1 MSDEPTRR
9 EGRLTSD
16 PETVREWT
24 READAVAVRDTG
36 GRVRIVPEHEAQQYG
51 ERIEWDEFDRELS
64 DSDYVVVRREG
75 APAEREFEVVER
87 DEAVSRAAVES
98 DEVEE
103 ALLAGET
110 VTSEITETVVVER
123 TIVEHATVE
132 SEVVD
137 REVVDERVVD
147 AELLS
152 RSVLGC
158 EFTASPDVAER
169 DRFFADWADTAAV
182 ATRRTDA
189 ATTRTTEETTTAAET
204 EPEATFEDEVAVTVD
219 ENWAVTK
226 DVLERVTVESRVVDV
241 DTEQTDTIESDTLEE
256 TIDVEGVQRTVLTS
270 DLLESEDAAEDV
282 IRSGQIESRWAEEG
296 AVVETVLAERR
307 TVEEEVSR
315 QLRLRGRLDERT
327 VESAEFLESTVLE
340 SAIVEEG
347 DTLDA
352 VSPVAET
359 TTGEGVVDEGVVETT
374 DDEVADEEV
383 VTGMEA
389 EGAGGVEEAEVRVT
403 PTDRDVGKDVVDP
416 EGEEIG
422 MVSAV
427 EGDTFYVDPH
437 PTLTDRIKA
446 ALEWEDIDEDAYPL
460 GPENVLRITDDEVQ
474 VDVDVEPAT

>member
-24 READAVAVRDTG
+24 RETDAVAVRDTG

-64 DSDYVVVRREG
+64 DDYVVVRREG

-87 DEAVSRAAVES
+87 DEAVNRAAVES

-158 EFTASPDVAER
+158 EFTASPDVEER
-169 DRFFADWADTAAV
+169 DRFFADWSDTAAL
-182 ATRRTDA
+182 ATRRTGA
-189 ATTRTTEETTTAAET
+189 ATTRTTEETTTAAER

-226 DVLERVTVESRVVDV
+226 DVLERVTVESRVVGV
-241 DTEQTDTIESDTLEE
+241 DTEQTDTIESDTIEE
-256 TIDVEGVQRTVLTS
+256 TIDVEGVQRTVLAS

-282 IRSGQIESRWAEEG
+282 IQSGHVESRWAEEG

-327 VESAEFLESTVLE
+327 VESAEFLESSVVE

-347 DTLDA
+347 ETLDA

-359 TTGEGVVDEGVVETT
+359 TTGEGVADE
-374 DDEVADEEV
+374 EVADEEV

-389 EGAGGVEEAEVRVT
+389 EGAGGVEEVEEARVT

-422 MVSAV
+422 MISAV

-446 ALEWEDIDEDAYPL
+446 ALDWEDIDEDAYPL